1 MAAPGGASLD
11 LGELASWARRM
22 AEEERRHA
30 SEMKKMASRLHH
42 PVLRALFTAIATD
55 SEKHAVFYES
65 LAELAENPQP
75 GITEDDL
82 EMIRSTIEEHI
93 REEAE
98 AVERVRKLL
107 ETVDD
112 PRMKVIL
119 SALASDEATHH
130 AILLAVK
137 KDIASRETISEQD
150 VWDAV
155 WRDSPWKGSPGG

>member
-1 MAAPGGASLD
+1 MAGLD
-11 LGELASWARRM
+11 LAGLASWARRM

-30 SEMKKMASRLHH
+30 AEMKEMASRLHH
-42 PVLRALFTAIATD
+42 PVLRALFMAIATD

-82 EMIRSTIEEHI
+82 ESIRKTIEDHI

-98 AVERVRKLL
+98 ALERVKDLL
-107 ETVDD
+107 SKVSD